1 MLDNL
6 NWWEIGVLLL
16 LALLIFGDRLPNVI
30 SDGLRMVRNLRN
42 MARNATGDLSR
53 ELGTDIQLE
62 DLHPKAFIRKHL
74 LSEEDEQAIRKPLQG
89 VDNLRADVTGVHE
102 ELKEVADR
110 VDPRAAARKSTATS
124 TAPAPAPAPAP
135 ATTTPPDPSARVAAG
150 AGQRPAGLRPSGLP
164 SSDSRR
170 TASRSATWRSAF
182 AAGASGADST
192 IGVPASPPSRTR
204 VSIGI

>member
-1 MLDNL
+1 VLDNL

-30 SDGLRMVRNLRN
+30 SDGLRMVRNLRA

-89 VDNLRADVTGVHE
+89 VYDSLRSDVTGVHE
-102 ELKEVADR
+102 DLKEVADR
-110 VDPRAAARKSTATS
+110 IDPRAAARKATATD

-135 ATTTPPDPSARVAAG
+135 
-150 AGQRPAGLRPSGLP
+150 RPSY
-164 SSDSRR
+164 DD
-170 TASRSATWRSAF
+170 AT
-182 AAGASGADST
+182 
-192 IGVPASPPSRTR
+192 
-204 VSIGI
+204 